1 MAVAVCKFVGARHV
15 VVTDVNDYR
24 LELAMR
30 CGATRAINVSS
41 GDGITKIKQVMR
53 ELNMEEGWDV
63 GLEMSGHESAFHTM
77 FETMNTGGRIS
88 ILGIPANEFPVN
100 WDKVVLKGLVLKG
113 IYGREM
119 YETWYKMHQLL
130 RSGLVDKI
138 DPIITHRSHASLVSL
153 K

>member
-1 MAVAVCKFVGARHV
+1 MKPLIHSVIFAR
-15 VVTDVNDYR
+15 
-24 LELAMR
+24 
-30 CGATRAINVSS
+30 
-41 GDGITKIKQVMR
+41 Q
-53 ELNMEEGWDV
+53 
-63 GLEMSGHESAFHTM
+63 
-77 FETMNTGGRIS
+77 
-88 ILGIPANEFPVN
+88 
-100 WDKVVLKGLVLKG
+100 GLVLKG